1 MSYTHVKPC
10 MSEHCREKTFSLS
23 FSEAG
28 KNYVPQLGRNS
39 ECRSMEY
46 GLYYGLFLAHGTTM
60 GMYVPALI
68 FGFLLE
74 ARTSLH
80 ILSVLRF

>member
-1 MSYTHVKPC
+1 
-10 MSEHCREKTFSLS
+10 
-23 FSEAG
+23 
-28 KNYVPQLGRNS
+28 
-39 ECRSMEY
+39 MEY

-80 ILSVLRF
+80 ILAVLRF